1 MKSFHSGVPGAIGAL
16 TTGALGLLE
25 SAPQQLVTPN
35 LRFNL
40 PAANLTSSPA
50 LVTPEAP
57 QVSTSGLLL
66 LSTPARQSARVSQGA
81 VNSSDDLHTHW
92 QKTQG
97 SSLEQIMVEN
107 CLISNAVPISAVA
120 KAMPFILPTPLCRL
134 QQTQPFH

>member
-25 SAPQQLVTPN
+25 SAPQQLVTPT

-40 PAANLTSSPA
+40 PAANLTPSPA

-57 QVSTSGLLL
+57 HVSTSGLLL

-81 VNSSDDLHTHW
+81 VNNSDDLHILAKTH
-92 QKTQG
+92 G

-107 CLISNAVPISAVA
+107 CLISDAVPVSAVA
-120 KAMPFILPTPLCRL
+120 KAMLFILPTPL
-134 QQTQPFH
+134 